1 MPTHHQSA
9 VIAGLGPALGAS
21 LSRIFADQGYTITGL
36 RRHSASFPPVETL
49 KSERDGV
56 VPLSVDVT
64 NEDQVEA
71 AFAHIAR
78 ELPPLRLA
86 DQNPTAW
93 AQALDARPAS
103 EKY

>member
-1 MPTHHQSA
+1 M
-9 VIAGLGPALGAS
+9 
-21 LSRIFADQGYTITGL
+21 
-36 RRHSASFPPVETL
+36 L

-71 AFAHIAR
+71 AFAYIAR
-78 ELPPLRLA
+78 ELPPLHIA
-86 DQNPTAW
+86 NQNPAAW
-93 AQALDARPAS
+93 TQELDAWPAL